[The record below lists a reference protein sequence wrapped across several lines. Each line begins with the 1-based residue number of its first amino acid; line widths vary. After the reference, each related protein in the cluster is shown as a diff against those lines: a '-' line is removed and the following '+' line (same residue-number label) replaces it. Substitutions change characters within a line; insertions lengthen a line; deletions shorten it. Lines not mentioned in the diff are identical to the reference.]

1 MSGSAKK
8 LLHAAAGSASGDKVY
23 VEDVF
28 STHLYNGN
36 SGSQSINNGID
47 LAGEGG
53 LVWIKSREDAADH
66 ALYDTERNSNN
77 VIHSSSN
84 AAQDNYTPLK
94 NDTSNAF
101 TSTGF
106 DLNTAT
112 GITNNDNYIYTSWT
126 FRKQEGFFDVV
137 TYTGDGSSART
148 ISHNLGC
155 KPGMIMVKRTDSSAD
170 WRVWHRY
177 SQLSY
182 SYGVLNTDAAFTN
195 TGGDNSAFYDANG
208 NASNFT
214 LGQGSRV
221 DDTNQN
227 GATYIAYLFAGQ
239 GDSDSQIF
247 GDDGDEAIIKCG
259 YYNGNGSTDVTVD
272 VGFEPQWLMIK
283 RSTGNDTGNSQA
295 NSWMIFD
302 NMRGYTATGN
312 DQATLFWNSSEDEDL
327 NSYRGKLTSTG
338 FIVNDSNVSNSG
350 STYVYMAIRRG
361 PMKEPSA
368 GTDVLHI
375 AENTTNLQNGTEL
388 PATGFPADIQF
399 GSWRDS
405 NYSNYLITRLLGG
418 KNLYTHANDAAAG
431 PLFDF
436 GHKQDVIE
444 VTGNFD
450 GTSSPRAYYSFRRYP
465 KVFDVVVYSGT
476 GSNLDVTHNLKV
488 VPEMQIIKRLDSS
501 SSGDWGVY
509 HKDVPFTGSFN
520 GQYLFLADGSVGVF
534 GSTTIFRA
542 TPTAS
547 VFKVGTN
554 DMVNNSSGSYLW
566 LGFAS
571 LSGISHVGSYTGTG
585 NDINLTDLGAAAR
598 FVLIKRADDGVAGAG
613 GWYVFDT
620 TSGIV
625 SGNDPYI
632 LWNSTAAE
640 VTNTDYIDP
649 HSSGFTITSSA
660 PAALNASGGKYIYLA
675 FA

>member
-1 MSGSAKK
+1 MTNIRNA
-8 LLHAAAGSASGDKVY
+8 LMQAAGSASGDSIY

-47 LAGEGG
+47 LDGEGG
-53 LVWIKSREDAADH
+53 LVWIKSREDPADH

-77 VIHSSSN
+77 VIHANDS
-84 AAQDNYTPLK
+84 AGQDTNTPLK

-112 GITNNDNYIYTSWT
+112 GITNNDNYVYTSWA
-126 FRKQEGFFDVV
+126 FRKQTGFFDVV
-137 TYTGDGSSART
+137 KWTGTGGNLT
-148 ISHNLGC
+148 LSHNLGC
-155 KPGMIMVKRTDSSAD
+155 VPGMILIK
-170 WRVWHRY
+170 
-177 SQLSY
+177 
-182 SYGVLNTDAAFTN
+182 N
-195 TGGDNSAFYDANG
+195 TGGTHSWKVYHVGTHSTNPANFYLVLDGTNAAASANNAYFQLTTPTATNFYVGSNADCNENG
-208 NASNFT
+208 QT
-214 LGQGSRV
+214 M
-221 DDTNQN
+221 
-227 GATYIAYLFAGQ
+227 IAYLFAGT
-239 GDSDSQIF
+239 GDSASQIF
-247 GDDGDEAIIKCG
+247 GDNGDEAIIKT
-259 YYNGNGSTDVTVD
+259 GSYTGSGAVGKTITL
-272 VGFEPQWLMIK
+272 GFEPQWMLIKNADNTTPWVMI
-283 RSTGNDTGNSQA
+283 
-295 NSWMIFD
+295 D
-302 NMRGYTATGN
+302 NMRGMPVNGEGVRVLA
-312 DQATLFWNSSEDEDL
+312 DQSAAEVSSASYFAPRADGVEVTLQN
-327 NSYRGKLTSTG
+327 
-338 FIVNDSNVSNSG
+338 
-350 STYVYMAIRRG
+350 TYVNTSGETYIYMAIRRG

-388 PATGFPADIQF
+388 PATGFPVDIQF

-465 KVFDVVVYSGT
+465 KVFDVVFYEGT
-476 GSNLDVTHNLKV
+476 GSNLDVTHNLNV
-488 VPEMQIIKRLDSS
+488 VPELQIIKRVDSS
-501 SSGDWGVY
+501 SDADWVVY
-509 HKDVPFTGSFN
+509 HKDVPFSGSFN
-520 GQYLFLADGSVGVF
+520 GEYLFLADGSVGVF
-534 GSTTIFRA
+534 ASTAIFRA

-554 DMVNNSSGSYLW
+554 NVVNNSSGSYLW

-585 NDINLTDLGAAAR
+585 NDINVTDLGAAAR
-598 FVLIKRADDGVAGAG
+598 FVLIKRADDGVGGAG
-613 GWYVFDT
+613 DWYVFDT

>member
-1 MSGSAKK
+1 MTNIRNA
-8 LLHAAAGSASGDKVY
+8 LMQAAGSASGDSIY

-47 LAGEGG
+47 LDGEGG
-53 LVWIKSREDAADH
+53 LVWIKSREDPADH

-77 VIHSSSN
+77 VIHANDS
-84 AAQDNYTPLK
+84 AGQDTNTPLK

-112 GITNNDNYIYTSWT
+112 GITNNDNYVYTSWA
-126 FRKQEGFFDVV
+126 FRKQTGFFDVV
-137 TYTGDGSSART
+137 KWTGTGGNLT
-148 ISHNLGC
+148 LSHNLGC
-155 KPGMIMVKRTDSSAD
+155 VPGMILIK
-170 WRVWHRY
+170 
-177 SQLSY
+177 
-182 SYGVLNTDAAFTN
+182 N
-195 TGGDNSAFYDANG
+195 TGGTHSWKVYHVGTHSTNPANFYLVLDGTNAAASANNAYFQQTAPTATNFYVGSNADCNENG
-208 NASNFT
+208 QT
-214 LGQGSRV
+214 M
-221 DDTNQN
+221 
-227 GATYIAYLFAGQ
+227 IAYLFAGT
-239 GDSDSQIF
+239 GDSASQIF
-247 GDDGDEAIIKCG
+247 GDDGDEAIIKT
-259 YYNGNGSTDVTVD
+259 GSYTGSGAVGKTITL
-272 VGFEPQWLMIK
+272 GFEPQWMLIK
-283 RSTGNDTGNSQA
+283 NADNTTP
-295 NSWMIFD
+295 WVIID
-302 NMRGYTATGN
+302 NMRGMPVNGEGVRVLA
-312 DQATLFWNSSEDEDL
+312 DQSAAEVSSASYFAPRADGVEVTLQN
-327 NSYRGKLTSTG
+327 
-338 FIVNDSNVSNSG
+338 
-350 STYVYMAIRRG
+350 TYVNTSGETYIYMAIRRG

-388 PATGFPADIQF
+388 PATGFPVDIQF

-465 KVFDVVVYSGT
+465 KVFDVVFYEGT
-476 GSNLDVTHNLKV
+476 GSNLDVTHNLNV
-488 VPEMQIIKRLDSS
+488 VPELQIIKRVDSS
-501 SSGDWGVY
+501 SDADWVVY
-509 HKDVPFTGSFN
+509 HKDVPFSGSFN
-520 GQYLFLADGSVGVF
+520 GEYLFLADGSVGVF
-534 GSTTIFRA
+534 ASTAIFRA

-554 DMVNNSSGSYLW
+554 NVVNNSSGSYLW

-585 NDINLTDLGAAAR
+585 NDINVTDLGAAAR
-598 FVLIKRADDGVAGAG
+598 FVLIKRADDGVGGAG
-613 GWYVFDT
+613 DWYVFDT

>member
-1 MSGSAKK
+1 MTNIRNA
-8 LLHAAAGSASGDKVY
+8 LMQAAGSASGDSIY

-47 LAGEGG
+47 LDGEGG
-53 LVWIKSREDAADH
+53 LVWIKSREDPADH

-77 VIHSSSN
+77 VIHANDS
-84 AAQDNYTPLK
+84 AGQDTNTPLK

-112 GITNNDNYIYTSWT
+112 GITNNDNYVYTSWA
-126 FRKQEGFFDVV
+126 FRKQTGFFDVV
-137 TYTGDGSSART
+137 KWTGTGGNLT
-148 ISHNLGC
+148 LSHNLGC
-155 KPGMIMVKRTDSSAD
+155 VPGMILIK
-170 WRVWHRY
+170 
-177 SQLSY
+177 
-182 SYGVLNTDAAFTN
+182 N
-195 TGGDNSAFYDANG
+195 TGGTHSWKVYHVGTHSTNPANFYLVLDGTNAAASANNAYFQLTTPTATNFYVGSNADCNENG
-208 NASNFT
+208 QT
-214 LGQGSRV
+214 M
-221 DDTNQN
+221 
-227 GATYIAYLFAGQ
+227 IAYLFAGT
-239 GDSDSQIF
+239 GDSASQIF
-247 GDDGDEAIIKCG
+247 GDDGDEAIIKT
-259 YYNGNGSTDVTVD
+259 GSYTGSGAVGKTITL
-272 VGFEPQWLMIK
+272 GFEPQWMLIK
-283 RSTGNDTGNSQA
+283 NADNTTP
-295 NSWMIFD
+295 WVIID
-302 NMRGYTATGN
+302 NMRGMPVNGEGVRVLA
-312 DQATLFWNSSEDEDL
+312 DQSAAEVSSASYFAPRADGVEVTLQN
-327 NSYRGKLTSTG
+327 
-338 FIVNDSNVSNSG
+338 
-350 STYVYMAIRRG
+350 TYVNTSGETYIYMAIRRG
-361 PMKEPSA
+361 PMKEPTA

-388 PATGFPADIQF
+388 PATGFPVDIQF

-465 KVFDVVVYSGT
+465 KVFDVVFYEGT
-476 GSNLDVTHNLKV
+476 GSNLDVTHNLNV
-488 VPEMQIIKRLDSS
+488 VPELQIIKRVDSS
-501 SSGDWGVY
+501 SDADWVVY
-509 HKDVPFTGSFN
+509 HKDVPFSGSFN
-520 GQYLFLADGSVGVF
+520 GEYLFLADGSVGVF
-534 GSTTIFRA
+534 ASTAIFRA

-554 DMVNNSSGSYLW
+554 NVVNNSSGSYLW

-585 NDINLTDLGAAAR
+585 NDINVTDLGAAAR
-598 FVLIKRADDGVAGAG
+598 FVLIKRADDGVGGAG
-613 GWYVFDT
+613 DWYVFDT

>member
-1 MSGSAKK
+1 MTNIRNA
-8 LLHAAAGSASGDKVY
+8 LMQAAGSASGDPVY

-28 STHLYNGN
+28 STHLFTGT
-36 SGSQSINNGID
+36 QSTLAINNGID
-47 LAGEGG
+47 LDDKGG
-53 LVWIKSREDAADH
+53 LVWFKARNNARNH
-66 ALYDTERNSNN
+66 ALFDTERGNN
-77 VIHSSSN
+77 LLYSSTN
-84 AAQDNYTPLK
+84 AAQSAT
-94 NDTSNAF
+94 TTAV
-101 TSTGF
+101 
-106 DLNTAT
+106 TAT
-112 GITNNDNYIYTSWT
+112 NSNGFTVGSDTQVNKSGETIVAWT
-126 FRKQEGFFDVV
+126 FAKQEGFFDVV
-137 TYTGDGSSART
+137 TYTGDGTSART
-148 ISHNLGC
+148 VSHNLGC
-155 KPGMIMVKRTDSSAD
+155 KPGMIIVKRTDSSAD
-170 WRVWHRY
+170 WQVWHRY
-177 SQLSY
+177 TNLTY
-182 SYGVLNTDAAFTN
+182 SVAHLNTTAAWTN
-195 TGGDNSAFYDANG
+195 TGGDNAAFADAYG
-208 NASNFT
+208 NATNFT
-214 LGQGSRV
+214 LGAGSRLN
-221 DDTNQN
+221 DTNEN
-227 GATYIAYLFAGQ
+227 SATYVAYLFAGQ
-239 GDSDSQIF
+239 GDADSQIF

-259 YYNGNGSTDVTVD
+259 SYTGTGNTSLSVNL
-272 VGFEPQWLMIK
+272 GFEPQWLLIK
-283 RSTGNDTGNSQA
+283 ASSGGNAASQYWA
-295 NSWMIFD
+295 IYD
-302 NMRGYTATGN
+302 VMRGWTNVTGSTKYLAPNLSSAEAT
-312 DQATLFWNSSEDEDL
+312 WWDL
-327 NSYRGKLTSTG
+327 QPTSTG
-338 FIVNDSNVSNSG
+338 FASTADSGTRANESG
-350 STYVYMAIRRG
+350 TTYIYTAIRRG
-361 PMKEPSA
+361 PMKEPDA